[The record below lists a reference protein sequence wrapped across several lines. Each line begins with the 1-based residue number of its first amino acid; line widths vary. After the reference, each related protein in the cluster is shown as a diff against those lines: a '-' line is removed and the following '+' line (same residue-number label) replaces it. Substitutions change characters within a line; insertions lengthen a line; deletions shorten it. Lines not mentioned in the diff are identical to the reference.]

1 GCHKESSVAAAS
13 ATLSREQAAA
23 HFAKQ
28 EIGLARASMQPLVA
42 GANAAYEDLIRAAS
56 IEIADDKGALARSFL
71 ERAAKLEP
79 NGAAVTFLR
88 GQLAR
93 DAGDL
98 KTAETLLESA
108 HVAAPA
114 DLATTLALAQVE
126 SELEKPAKAEVL

>member
-1 GCHKESSVAAAS
+1 QPRLSAVSTIPQLPSVLVRTIVLAAVGLLVAAGCHKESSVAAAS

-71 ERAAKLEP
+71 ERAAK
-79 NGAAVTFLR
+79 
-88 GQLAR
+88 
-93 DAGDL
+93 
-98 KTAETLLESA
+98 
-108 HVAAPA
+108 
-114 DLATTLALAQVE
+114 
-126 SELEKPAKAEVL
+126 